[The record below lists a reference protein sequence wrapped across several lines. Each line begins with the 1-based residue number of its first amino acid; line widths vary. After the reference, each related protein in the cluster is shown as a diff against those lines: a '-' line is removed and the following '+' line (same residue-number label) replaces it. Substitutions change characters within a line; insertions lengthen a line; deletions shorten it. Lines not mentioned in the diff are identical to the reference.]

1 MPKIKLPT
9 KSPHIDMTPMVDLF
23 SVVLTF
29 LMLTTTMRQ
38 PEPAPVDT
46 PSSMS
51 EKPTPDNNT
60 MTLLLSKDNKVFLNF
75 DNGPDTLLK
84 YRPKILTEMGKRY
97 NIEFT
102 PEELRTFEK
111 YPSSI
116 GLPID
121 KMKEF
126 LDTKDIKGR
135 VAMQT
140 GIPIDSTNNQL
151 ADWVFCTRSVNSN
164 VQVCIK
170 GDAKTGFEVV
180 KRVLDI
186 MADKNVFKFNLITT
200 LEAVKNINLAEIQK

>member
-46 PSSMS
+46 PYSVS

-60 MTLLLSKDNKVFLNF
+60 LTLLLSKDDKVYLNF

-84 YRPKILTEMGKRY
+84 FRPKILAEMGKRY

-116 GLPID
+116 GLPIN
-121 KMKEF
+121 KMKDF
-126 LDTKDIKGR
+126 LDTKDNKARI
-135 VAMQT
+135 ALET
-140 GIPIDSTNNQL
+140 GIPIDSTDNQL
-151 ADWVFCTRSVNSN
+151 ADWIYCARTVNPAIQAS
-164 VQVCIK
+164 IK

-200 LEAVKNINLAEIQK
+200 LEAVKTNLAEIKK

>member
-46 PSSMS
+46 PYSIS
-51 EKPTPDNNT
+51 EKPTPDFNT

-75 DNGPDTLLK
+75 DNGQDTLLK
-84 YRPKILTEMGKRY
+84 FRPRILTAMGARY
-97 NIEFT
+97 NIVFT
-102 PEELRTFEK
+102 EPELREFEK

-116 GLPID
+116 GVPIS

-126 LDTKDIKGR
+126 LDTKDNKLR
-135 VAMQT
+135 TAMET
-140 GIPIDSTNNQL
+140 GIPLDSTDNQL
-151 ADWVFCTRSVNSN
+151 SDWILCTRSVNPN
-164 VQVCIK
+164 VQACIK
-170 GDAKTGFEVV
+170 GDTKTGFELVQ
-180 KRVLDI
+180 RILDI
-186 MADKNVFKFNLITT
+186 MADRNVFKFNLITT
-200 LEAVKNINLAEIQK
+200 LEAVKINTAEIQK